1 MTDSSAPTPSSPLRT
16 VAAVLGRHRL
26 SPALLL
32 TAAMAFV
39 FALHFDRAH
48 FYAPIEWDTGK
59 NLAIAENLSPEHN
72 FLMFT
77 RVTFIAPNGESSYA
91 VYSRFPIGGFALLK
105 LVILPFGDNLA
116 AKVFAARMLMLAF
129 LAAAAFLAYRA
140 IARIASDRWIALTA
154 VLAAFSS
161 YAVLRHSG
169 VVSNEMMMDLFGVML
184 TFHGMVVFVQEGRF
198 RQLLIK
204 TCIALL
210 MGWHVYA
217 LLPPFIALGL
227 GSELLNAVRGER
239 KGERVRAL
247 LSTLRRSRHLRL
259 GGAALLFGAMLL
271 GFNFASEYAASGG
284 AAPLTELPSVRSALE
299 KTGLARNPETERSV
313 SVARFAGRQFHR
325 AAGASYPYALTQWE
339 GERGQGVITSFSIAL
354 GIAALGVCLFGAL
367 FVRLRILLTTLTLF
381 GFCWALLARGNVV
394 DPRHGHEAIFY
405 VGIPLTLVTLLL
417 LGATRLW
424 SARLLPG
431 AAAVVALPIFALS
444 ALQMTRIGPPYDQN
458 ANIRMRAFADI
469 SAIREITKSKNVFVN
484 QDWTSERAL
493 YGSSRAWRYLL
504 AGSAIRHQGEGA
516 PSGSEFV
523 LMPHRDERL
532 PLLTPDNEIVFLYGQ
547 ADTRVFERSLFDSIV
562 AGVSGEPDA
571 RAAFNL
577 RFDAGRR
584 ALVYLREPCS
594 AQDVEFPFFLHV
606 TPENNRDLPEER
618 RTLGFERRDFD
629 FVARGVLFD
638 GKCAAKV
645 PLPDY
650 PMRSIRT
657 GQWVRGQGEIWD
669 ATVPF
674 GAEQARRQ

>member
-1 MTDSSAPTPSSPLRT
+1 MTDSSAPTPSSPPRT
-16 VAAVLGRHRL
+16 VAAAGRHRL
-26 SPALLL
+26 LPALLL
-32 TAAMAFV
+32 TAAMALL

-48 FYAPIEWDTGK
+48 FYAPIDWNTGK
-59 NLAIAENLSPEHN
+59 NLAIVENLSPEHN

-77 RVTFIAPNGESSYA
+77 RVTFIAPNGESHYDL
-91 VYSRFPIGGFALLK
+91 YNRFPVGGFALLK
-105 LVILPFGDNLA
+105 LVILPFGDDLA

-129 LAAAAFLAYRA
+129 LTAAAFLAYRA
-140 IARIASDRWIALTA
+140 IARIASSRWIALTA

-161 YAVLRHSG
+161 YYVLRHSTW
-169 VVSNEMMMDLFGVML
+169 VSNEMMMDLFGVTL

-210 MGWHVYA
+210 IGWHVYA

-227 GSELLNAVRGER
+227 GAELVNAVRGER

-247 LSTLRRSRHLRL
+247 LSTLRCSRHLRL
-259 GGAALLFGAMLL
+259 GVVALLFGAILPA
-271 GFNFASEYAASGG
+271 FNFASEHAALGG
-284 AAPLTELPSVRSALE
+284 AAPLTELPSVRSALGRI
-299 KTGLARNPETERSV
+299 GLAPNLVSERYGSI
-313 SVARFAGRQFHR
+313 AQFAGRQFHR
-325 AAGASYPYALTQWE
+325 AAGASYPYALIQWE
-339 GERGQGVITSFSIAL
+339 RDRQEMVTSFSVAL
-354 GIAALGVCLFGAL
+354 GIATVVVCLLGLL
-367 FVRLRILLTTLTLF
+367 FVRRRILLTTLALS

-394 DPRHGHEAIFY
+394 DPGHSHEAIFY

-417 LGATRLW
+417 LGASKVW
-424 SARLLPG
+424 GARLLPG

-444 ALQMTRIGPPYDQN
+444 ASQMTRIDPPYDQN

-469 SAIREITKSKNVFVN
+469 SAIRQIAKRKNVFVN
-484 QDWTSERAL
+484 QDWLRTRAL
-493 YGSSRAWRYLL
+493 YGSGRAWRFLL

-516 PSGSEFV
+516 PSDAEFT

-577 RFDAGRR
+577 HFDAERR
-584 ALVYLREPCS
+584 ALVYSREPCS
-594 AQDVEFPFFLHV
+594 VQDIEFPFFLHI
-606 TPENNRDLPEER
+606 TPENNGDLPEER
-618 RTLGFERRDFD
+618 RTLGFDRRDFH
-629 FVARGVLFD
+629 FAAHGILFE
-638 GKCAAKV
+638 GRCAANV

-650 PMRSIRT
+650 PMSGIRT
-657 GQWVRGQGEIWD
+657 GQWIRGQGEVWD
-669 ATVPF
+669 ATVRSARNR
-674 GAEQARRQ
+674 GAGQ